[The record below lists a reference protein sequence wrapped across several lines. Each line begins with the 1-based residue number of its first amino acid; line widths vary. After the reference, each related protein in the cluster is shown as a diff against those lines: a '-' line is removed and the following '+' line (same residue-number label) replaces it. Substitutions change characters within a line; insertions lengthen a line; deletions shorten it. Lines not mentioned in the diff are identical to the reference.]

1 MLSRLRGHVRHN
13 VVGYLALFFALSGTA
28 LGASALNRGDPA
40 GGDLTGTYPNPT
52 IAANKVDSGKVLDN
66 SLTADDLAAGS
77 VGTSELANGSVT
89 TAKFDSGAQAPD
101 SAKLGGKRPG
111 DYGAVMSG
119 RVNGLDTAGA
129 GVTQY
134 GSPSGISTA
143 TTDPSA
149 LDSLSPSH
157 DLFARD
163 ISFEVTSPPGAG
175 NARFVFLSVI
185 DPSGAQDLSGCII
198 EDHNTGCT
206 VVATPMTVPANS
218 KMKIHMASIG
228 TNLPIPAADLR
239 FGFRLTPTLF

>member
-1 MLSRLRGHVRHN
+1 MLSRLSSHVRHN
-13 VVGYLALFFALSGTA
+13 VVGYVALFFALTGVAYAAGPLKS
-28 LGASALNRGDPA
+28 GDPA

-52 IAANKVDSGKVLDN
+52 IADGAVN
-66 SLTADDLAAGS
+66 STK
-77 VGTSELANGSVT
+77 LANGSVT
-89 TAKFDSGAQAPD
+89 TAKFASGAQAPD
-101 SAKLGGKRPG
+101 SAKLGGKNPG

-119 RVNGLDTAGA
+119 RVSGLDTAGA
-129 GVTQY
+129 GVNQY

-149 LDSLSPSH
+149 LDSLSPNH

-175 NARFVFLSVI
+175 NARAVFLMVI

-198 EDHNTGCT
+198 EDDNTRCT

-218 KMKIHMASIG
+218 KMKINMTSLG
-228 TNLPIPAADLR
+228 SNLPIPAADLR